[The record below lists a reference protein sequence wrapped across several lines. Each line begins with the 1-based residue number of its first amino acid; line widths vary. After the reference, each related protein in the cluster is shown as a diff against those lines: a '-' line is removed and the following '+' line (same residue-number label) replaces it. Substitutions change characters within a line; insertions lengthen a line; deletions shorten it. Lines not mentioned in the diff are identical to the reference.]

1 MSGPSAELAAQ
12 VVRWQEAHGR
22 NHLPWQNT
30 RDAYRVWLSEIML
43 QQTQVAT
50 VLEYYTRFLAR
61 FPDVRQ
67 LAAAPQDEVLALW
80 SGLGYY
86 SRARNL
92 HRCAQIVVH
101 QYGGEFPRTVDEL
114 AALPGIGRSTAGAI
128 AAFCFGARAPILD
141 ANVRRVLTRVLGFG
155 ADLAEAKNERA
166 LWQQAEALLPRQ
178 DLSHAMPRYTQGLM
192 DLGAGICLPRNP
204 NCLLCPLQEACVARR
219 DGNPQD
225 YPVRTRKLKRSA
237 QAWWLLLRQDG
248 AGRLWLERR
257 PPTGIWAG
265 LYCPP
270 VYDSRAALD
279 EALQLHA
286 SCDARDLPAFTHVL
300 THRDLHLHPVLARDA
315 TPQPN
320 AHCAEQQSGWF
331 APAQWPA
338 LGLPAPVRKLLAS
351 LGDGCQK

>member
-1 MSGPSAELAAQ
+1 MSGPSAELATQ
-12 VVRWQEAHGR
+12 VVRWQAAHGR

-67 LAAAPQDEVLALW
+67 LAAAAQDEVLALW

-101 QYGGEFPRTVDEL
+101 QHGGEFPRTVDEL

-315 TPQPN
+315 TPRPD

-351 LGDGCQK
+351 LGDDCQK

>member
-1 MSGPSAELAAQ
+1 MSGPSAELATQ
-12 VVRWQEAHGR
+12 VVRWQTAHGR

-50 VLEYYTRFLAR
+50 VLEYYARFLVR

-101 QYGGEFPRTVDEL
+101 QHGGEFPRTVDEL

-128 AAFCFGARAPILD
+128 AAFCFGVRAPILD

-155 ADLAEAKNERA
+155 ADLADAKNERA

-300 THRDLHLHPVLARDA
+300 THRDLHLHPVLASDA

-351 LGDGCQK
+351 LGDDCQK

>member
-67 LAAAPQDEVLALW
+67 LAAAAQDEVLALW

-101 QYGGEFPRTVDEL
+101 QHGGEFPRTVDEL

-128 AAFCFGARAPILD
+128 AAFCFGVRAPILD

-351 LGDGCQK
+351 LGDDCQK

>member
-1 MSGPSAELAAQ
+1 MSGPSAELATQ
-12 VVRWQEAHGR
+12 MVRWQAAHGR

-67 LAAAPQDEVLALW
+67 LAAAAQDEVLALW

-101 QYGGEFPRTVDEL
+101 QHGGEFPRTVDEL

-128 AAFCFGARAPILD
+128 AAFCFGVRAPILD

-315 TPQPN
+315 TPQPD

-331 APAQWPA
+331 APVQWPA

-351 LGDGCQK
+351 LGDDCQK